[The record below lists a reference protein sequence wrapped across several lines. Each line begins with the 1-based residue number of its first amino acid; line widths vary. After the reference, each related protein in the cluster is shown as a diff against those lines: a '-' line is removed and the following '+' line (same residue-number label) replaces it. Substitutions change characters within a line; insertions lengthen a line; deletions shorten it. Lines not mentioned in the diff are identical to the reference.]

1 MKPLF
6 ALTLIIC
13 AYFAPVFLRPHA
25 VNTAVGAE
33 PDTLPA
39 AAQRQAAGKE
49 AQPPSPLFEALESRA
64 SEDAARRLA
73 GVGEATRSVEAWDRE
88 RTFAVMERLRAE
100 IVMLSGLRDAQQGLL
115 QWNRERIKT
124 GRAPAVLPPRL
135 CREMPLGAWC
145 PLLPATFGVAG
156 RAAAGST
163 ALSTTMSAGV
173 SSAPAAV
180 NTAPNESGNGP
191 TKDESP

>member
-1 MKPLF
+1 MKPSF
-6 ALTLIIC
+6 APTLIIC
-13 AYFAPVFLRPHA
+13 AYLVPVFLWPHA
-25 VNTAVGAE
+25 VNTAIGAE
-33 PDTLPA
+33 PDTPPA
-39 AAQRQAAGKE
+39 AAQQQAAGKE

-73 GVGEATRSVEAWDRE
+73 GVGDATRSVEAWDRE

-124 GRAPAVLPPRL
+124 GRAPAVLLPRL
-135 CREMPLGAWC
+135 CREMPFGAWC

-156 RAAAGST
+156 RAAAGLT